1 MIPDKA
7 KVDELLRKYAPD
19 EEQYELVLTHGKIV
33 AEIALE
39 SAGNLKEP
47 VNLEV
52 LEAAC
57 LLHDI
62 GSYPFLGASHHH
74 ENYKRLYSLHSVLGA
89 KILQEENV
97 DERIWKAVETHVLL
111 GLTEAE
117 IRESDKALP
126 YKNYEPKSIEG
137 RLLCYADRF
146 HSKKP
151 IFNRFDTFHDNMLAT
166 FPKQAE
172 KMELWAVEF
181 SKPNVEALSKKY
193 NHPIK

>member
-1 MIPDKA
+1 MIPDKSEIEA
-7 KVDELLRKYAPD
+7 LLRKYAPD
-19 EEQYELVLTHGKIV
+19 EEQYELISTHGKIV

-39 SAGNLKEP
+39 SAKHSGET
-47 VNLEV
+47 VDLEI

-62 GSYPFLGASHHH
+62 GSYPFLGASNHH
-74 ENYKRLYSLHSVLGA
+74 ENYERLYTLHSLLGA
-89 KILQEENV
+89 KILQDEGM

-117 IRESDKALP
+117 IRGADKAFP
-126 YKNYEPKSIEG
+126 YKNYEPKTIEG
-137 RLLCYADRF
+137 RLLCYGDRF

-151 IFNRFDTFHDNMLAT
+151 IFNRFDTFYNNMLT
-166 FPKQAE
+166 SFPGQAE
-172 KMELWAVEF
+172 KMKLWGEEF
-181 SKPNVEALSKKY
+181 GKPDVEALAKKY